1 MKEVTEGFSGL
12 PRAVF
17 EERIRRMQREV
28 QAGSLDAAFVFSDEY
43 RPGNTMYFSDYKPI
57 NVIEESPQ
65 GVYIPPDGDP
75 VVFLGG
81 INAQAARRR
90 SWVADIRD
98 IETVGDFFADL
109 RNPGKRLRLGLVG
122 KALLPVKYYEMLLRW
137 IQVDDIID
145 FDDALIKLRS
155 IKSKEE
161 VDLMQRAAEIGD
173 DSIREAI
180 ALLRGSKSPVSE
192 NDLAARGEYIIRAC
206 GADIGSATVLSAGLN
221 TAEPTWRPTTEKL
234 IDLGDAVLID
244 MNPAFRGYCSDVS
257 VTVFH
262 GKVDG
267 VKAEASQCVKDILSS
282 VVTKMKPG
290 MPASFVFDYFRAGA
304 AAHGFEKHFLQYA
317 KGMRAVGHGVGMDIV
332 ERPNLSAESAFL
344 LEPGM
349 TLALKLDL
357 HGFDF
362 GGIRMEADCVVE
374 QNGCRYLNRILDEDL
389 LL

>member
-1 MKEVTEGFSGL
+1 MTDGFSGF
-12 PRAVF
+12 PKKVF

-28 QAGSLDAAFVFSDEY
+28 QAGGLDAAFVFSDEY

-75 VVFLGG
+75 VVFLGA
-81 INAQAARRR
+81 INAKAARRR

-98 IETVGDFFADL
+98 IETVGDFFSGL
-109 RNPGKRLRLGLVG
+109 RNPGGRLRLGLIG
-122 KALLPVKYYEMLLRW
+122 KSLLPVKYFEMLLRW
-137 IQVDDIID
+137 VSVDDVVD
-145 FDDALIKLRS
+145 FDDALNRMRS
-155 IKSKEE
+155 IKTKEE
-161 VDLMQRAAEIGD
+161 IDLMQRAAEIGD
-173 DSIREAI
+173 ESIRETI
-180 ALLRGSKSPVSE
+180 ALLRESKTPVSE
-192 NDLAARGEYIIRAC
+192 NDLAARGEYIIRAR

-221 TAEPTWRPTTEKL
+221 TAEPTWRPTTEKQ
-234 IDLGDAVLID
+234 IDRGDAVLID
-244 MNPAFRGYCSDVS
+244 MNPAFRGYCSDVA

-267 VKAEASQCVKDILSS
+267 EKAEASQCAKEILSA
-282 VVTKMKPG
+282 VIAEMKPG
-290 MPASFVFDYFRAGA
+290 ILASFVYDFFRAGA
-304 AAHGFEKHFLQYA
+304 AAHGFEKHFLEYA

-332 ERPNLSAESAFL
+332 ERPNLSAESDYL

-349 TLALKLDL
+349 TLALKFDL

-362 GGIRMEADCVVE
+362 GGVRMEADCVVE
-374 QNGCRYLNRILDEDL
+374 EDGCRYLNRVLEEDL